1 MSVTVNV
8 VGQTAVSV
16 SVAASTSVSVVASG
30 GIGPA
35 GFLTVPGTS
44 TQAFGTFQLQAGDG
58 ITVSTANGQFL
69 ISSYPSTAV
78 SSLAPVQSVA
88 GRTGSILLQA
98 SDVTAGTFAIGRIP
112 TIGYTALS
120 GVPTEFTPASHT
132 HDAAAIS
139 SGTLSI
145 ARVPTISYTA
155 LSNTPATFT
164 PSAHTHSTT
173 DVVAFTAAASAAA
186 PVQSVQSRTGAVV
199 LTRADITAAA
209 EVHTHSTADIVGL
222 TAAFSQ
228 VGHTHDA
235 AAVASG
241 VLDIARI
248 PVIGY
253 TALSGV
259 PGSFAPGAHTHSTTD
274 IVAFTASA
282 SAAAPVQSVAG
293 RTGAISLAA
302 ADVAGLAGVATSG
315 SYTSLSNVPAT
326 FAPSSHTHSTTE
338 VVGLTAAFSQ
348 PGHTH
353 STSDI
358 TGYQGLPAQA
368 GYAGPLVTD
377 GTNATWTSRY
387 SIVSP
392 VLVQGAGMSFTRDT
406 AAGEITIAF
415 AGGTSGL
422 AVGSLTPLALG
433 VAAAGSSA
441 NASREDHVHKLPTV
455 ADITAASASHTHDA
469 AAVTSGTLD
478 IGRIPTIG
486 YTALSGV
493 PVSFT
498 PSTHTHDAAAIASG
512 TIDAARL
519 PAGVSGLNALTGG
532 ITIAGG
538 ANVTVSTAS
547 STITIAAGG
556 GGGEDALLR
565 SIFVPPA
572 PTGLTVTAGNAQATL
587 SWTAPTGVIAQAPIT
602 DYREQ
607 YSTDNGATWT
617 TFTAAASTATTA
629 TVTGLT
635 NGTSVRLRVAA
646 VNAVG
651 VGTYT
656 AASAAVTPVAG
667 DPLFANVSLLLHGDG
682 NITDSSPFAKT
693 LSTTGT
699 VSTAGT
705 PRFGSAS
712 LAFSG
717 SGRLVVPS
725 DSTLTFAGDFTIEM
739 FVQFSANP
747 GNYIALFAGSSGT
760 TQMFLTTNSDGNGLR
775 WGRSAVA
782 EYASGDFTWA
792 MGTWYHVAVRRASN
806 AVTLWVNGNNIT
818 SGSPTNSMTFSG
830 GMNLFGGIGS
840 VNDLNGLVD
849 EFRITQGVAR
859 TITPPTA
866 AFPTRGIYEDPFFES
881 VSLLLPMDGTG
892 STFADSSLTPKA
904 ITAIGNATQ
913 SATESK
919 WGGKSAYFNGENDGL
934 SFPDVGLGA
943 GDFCI
948 EMWLKTASTVRYS
961 QLIGNQAPGGTPGFS
976 LLINNDSASGGQIA
990 LYTGGGAVVASPSGD
1005 FSDDQW
1011 HYIAVSR
1018 SGSTVRLYIDGTLA
1032 STGTSSYNFNSSA
1045 AMFVARNNAFSPRNM
1060 VGYIDDLRI
1069 TVGSERGMTGS
1080 TITVPT
1086 AAFPTS

>member
-69 ISSYPSTAV
+69 ISSYPSTTV
-78 SSLAPVQSVA
+78 SSLAPVQSVG
-88 GRTGSILLQA
+88 GRTGAVVLQA
-98 SDVTAGTFAIGRIP
+98 SDVTAGTFDIGRIP

-120 GVPTEFTPASHT
+120 GVPTAFTPASHT
-132 HDAAAIS
+132 HDSSAIA

-145 ARVPTISYTA
+145 ARIPTISYTA
-155 LSNTPATFT
+155 LSNTPATFN

-199 LTRADITAAA
+199 LTRADLTAAA
-209 EVHTHSTADIVGL
+209 EVHTHSPADVIGL
-222 TAAFSQ
+222 TASFSQ

-235 AAVASG
+235 AALTSG
-241 VLDIARI
+241 TLDIARI
-248 PVIGY
+248 PAIGY

-259 PGSFAPGAHTHSTTD
+259 PSTFAPSAHTHSTTD
-274 IVAFTASA
+274 IVAFTAAA
-282 SAAAPVQSVAG
+282 SAAAPVQNVAG

-302 ADVAGLAGVATSG
+302 ADIAGLASVAASG

-326 FAPSSHTHSTTE
+326 FAPSAHTHSTTE

-353 STSDI
+353 STGDI
-358 TGYQGLPAQA
+358 IGYQGLPAQA

-377 GTNATWTSRY
+377 GTNAIWTNRY

-392 VLVQGAGMSFTRDT
+392 VLVQGAGMTLTRDT
-406 AAGEITIAF
+406 AAGSITVAF

-433 VAAAGSSA
+433 TAAAGTSA

-455 ADITAASASHTHDA
+455 ADITAAAASHTHDA

-493 PVSFT
+493 PMSFT

-519 PAGVSGLNALTGG
+519 PANVASLNALTGG

-556 GGGEDALLR
+556 VGGSGEDSLLR

-572 PTGLTVTAGNAQATL
+572 PTSLTAVAGNASATL

-607 YSTDNGATWT
+607 YSTDGGTTWT
-617 TFTAAASTATTA
+617 TFSAAASTATTA

-635 NGTSVRLRVAA
+635 NGQAVRFRVAA

-651 VGTYT
+651 VGAYT
-656 AASAAVTPVAG
+656 AASSAVTPTAG
-667 DPLFANVSLLLHGDG
+667 DLLFSSVSLLLHMDG
-682 NITDSSPFAKT
+682 TGNTFVDSSGTPKT
-693 LSTTGT
+693 ITASGNATQ
-699 VSTAGT
+699 STAQSQFGGKSAAFDGT
-705 PRFGSAS
+705 GDWIATNTN
-712 LAFSG
+712 AG
-717 SGRLVVPS
+717 
-725 DSTLTFAGDFTIEM
+725 LTFGEGDFTIEFWARPTGNQPSIPRIM
-739 FVQFSANP
+739 GNLSASAFSTGDWVLTQNLGFGFYAYEYESGGSPIVSLGSSLTNDTWAHVAIVRS
-747 GNYIALFAGSSGT
+747 GSAWSMYHNGSRVSTNTFSGSLDTGTRRLVIGSSGNT
-760 TQMFLTTNSDGNGLR
+760 
-775 WGRSAVA
+775 A
-782 EYASGDFTWA
+782 EAW
-792 MGTWYHVAVRRASN
+792 N
-806 AVTLWVNGNNIT
+806 
-818 SGSPTNSMTFSG
+818 
-830 GMNLFGGIGS
+830 
-840 VNDLNGLVD
+840 
-849 EFRITQGVAR
+849 
-859 TITPPTA
+859 
-866 AFPTRGIYEDPFFES
+866 
-881 VSLLLPMDGTG
+881 
-892 STFADSSLTPKA
+892 
-904 ITAIGNATQ
+904 
-913 SATESK
+913 
-919 WGGKSAYFNGENDGL
+919 
-934 SFPDVGLGA
+934 
-943 GDFCI
+943 
-948 EMWLKTASTVRYS
+948 
-961 QLIGNQAPGGTPGFS
+961 
-976 LLINNDSASGGQIA
+976 
-990 LYTGGGAVVASPSGD
+990 
-1005 FSDDQW
+1005 
-1011 HYIAVSR
+1011 
-1018 SGSTVRLYIDGTLA
+1018 
-1032 STGTSSYNFNSSA
+1032 
-1045 AMFVARNNAFSPRNM
+1045 
-1060 VGYIDDLRI
+1060 GYIDELRV
-1069 TVGSERGMTGS
+1069 TKAARYTGS

-1086 AAFPTS
+1086 AAFPDS

>member
-35 GFLTVPGTS
+35 GFITVPGTS

-58 ITVSTANGQFL
+58 ITVSTADGQFL
-69 ISSYPSTAV
+69 ISSYPITAV

-88 GRTGSILLQA
+88 GRTGTVVLQA

-120 GVPTEFTPASHT
+120 GVPVEFTPAAHT

-145 ARVPTISYTA
+145 ARIPTISYTA

-173 DVVAFTAAASAAA
+173 DVVEFTAAASAAA

-199 LTRADITAAA
+199 LTRTDLTAAA
-209 EVHTHSTADIVGL
+209 EVHTHSTADVVGL

-235 AAVASG
+235 AALTSG
-241 VLDIARI
+241 TLDIARI
-248 PVIGY
+248 PTIGY

-259 PGSFAPGAHTHSTTD
+259 PATFAPSAHTHSTTD
-274 IVAFTASA
+274 VVAFTAAA

-293 RTGAISLAA
+293 RIGAISLAA
-302 ADVAGLAGVATSG
+302 ADVAGLASVATSG

-326 FAPSSHTHSTTE
+326 FAPSAHTHSTTE

-353 STSDI
+353 STGDI
-358 TGYQGLPAQA
+358 VGYQGLPAQA

-377 GTNATWTSRY
+377 GTNATWTNRY

-392 VLVQGAGMSFTRDT
+392 VLVQGAGMSFSRDT
-406 AAGEITIAF
+406 AAGQITIAF

-433 VAAAGSSA
+433 VASAGSSA

-455 ADITAASASHTHDA
+455 ADITAAAASHTHDA
-469 AAVTSGTLD
+469 EAIASGTINVARL
-478 IGRIPTIG
+478 PVIG

-519 PAGVSGLNALTGG
+519 PASVSALNALTGG
-532 ITIAGG
+532 ITIAAG

-556 GGGEDALLR
+556 GGGSGEDSLLR

-572 PTGLTVTAGNAQATL
+572 PTGLTATGGNAQATL
-587 SWTAPTGVIAQAPIT
+587 SWTAPTGVIAQAPVS
-602 DYREQ
+602 DYVVQ
-607 YSTDNGATWT
+607 LSSNSGSSWT
-617 TFTAAASTATTA
+617 TFSDGTSTSTSA

-635 NGTSVRLRVAA
+635 NSTAYVFRVAA

-651 VGTYT
+651 VGAYT
-656 AASAAVTPVAG
+656 AASSAVTPTAAATDSFFSSVAILLHMDGSGSTFVDSSGSPKAVTAGGNATQSTAQSKFGGKSAFFDGSG
-667 DPLFANVSLLLHGDG
+667 DFLSFGDSDALELSNKDFALELWVQTTNSTQYATLVSRSPDAYGSGAWSLLMNSTSSTSG
-682 NITDSSPFAKT
+682 N
-693 LSTTGT
+693 
-699 VSTAGT
+699 
-705 PRFGSAS
+705 
-712 LAFSG
+712 
-717 SGRLVVPS
+717 
-725 DSTLTFAGDFTIEM
+725 
-739 FVQFSANP
+739 
-747 GNYIALFAGSSGT
+747 IALFAGDIGSPILTSSGVN
-760 TQMFLTTNSDGNGLR
+760 LRDGA
-775 WGRSAVA
+775 WH
-782 EYASGDFTWA
+782 
-792 MGTWYHVAVRRASN
+792 HV
-806 AVTLWVNGNNIT
+806 
-818 SGSPTNSMTFSG
+818 
-830 GMNLFGGIGS
+830 
-840 VNDLNGLVD
+840 
-849 EFRITQGVAR
+849 
-859 TITPPTA
+859 
-866 AFPTRGIYEDPFFES
+866 
-881 VSLLLPMDGTG
+881 
-892 STFADSSLTPKA
+892 
-904 ITAIGNATQ
+904 
-913 SATESK
+913 
-919 WGGKSAYFNGENDGL
+919 
-934 SFPDVGLGA
+934 
-943 GDFCI
+943 
-948 EMWLKTASTVRYS
+948 
-961 QLIGNQAPGGTPGFS
+961 
-976 LLINNDSASGGQIA
+976 
-990 LYTGGGAVVASPSGD
+990 
-1005 FSDDQW
+1005 
-1011 HYIAVSR
+1011 AVSR
-1018 SGSTVRLYIDGTLA
+1018 SGSNWSLYVDGTRVG
-1032 STGTSSYNFNSSA
+1032 TGTSSA
-1045 AMFVARNNAFSPRNM
+1045 TVANIAGGLRIGADEFYDRGFT
-1060 VGYIDDLRI
+1060 GYIDDFRLTLNSARDY
-1069 TVGSERGMTGS
+1069 TGA

-1086 AAFPTS
+1086 AAFPDA